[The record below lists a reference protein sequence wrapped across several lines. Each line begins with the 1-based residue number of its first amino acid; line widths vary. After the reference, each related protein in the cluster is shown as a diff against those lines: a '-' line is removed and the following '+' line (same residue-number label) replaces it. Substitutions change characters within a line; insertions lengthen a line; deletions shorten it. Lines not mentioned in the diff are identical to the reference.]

1 MDLEKLKQPIEVRWR
16 VQSYSTSKAVA
27 MCLAYVSSRDVQN
40 RLDEVCGSENWQTDF
55 RVVKDN
61 LYGGIGIKINSP
73 EWVWKWDCG
82 IESNIEKQ
90 KGEASDAIKRAAV
103 QWGIGRDIYEM
114 DLEIVRSNEV
124 KTKDNS
130 PYPIDEQNKRIW
142 DLTDY
147 IRSRHNNYPKWWQ
160 GAVDYLKDG
169 GDIAMIEKKHGG
181 LKNWTELK
189 KKLLNV

>member
-16 VQSYSTSKAVA
+16 VQSYSTTKAVG
-27 MCLAYVSSRDVQN
+27 MCVAYVSSRDVQN
-40 RLDEVCGSENWQTDF
+40 RLDEVCGPGNWKTDF
-55 RVVKDN
+55 KPIKDN
-61 LYGGIGIKINSP
+61 LYGGIAIKIND

-82 IESNIEKQ
+82 VESNIEKQ

-114 DLEIVRSNEV
+114 DLEVVRSNEV
-124 KTKDNS
+124 KTKDNR

-147 IRSRHNNYPKWWQ
+147 IRSRQKNYPVWWQ
-160 GAVDYLKDG
+160 GAIDYLKDG
-169 GDIAMIEKKHGG
+169 GDITLIEKKHGG
-181 LKNWTELK
+181 LKNWQELK
-189 KKLLNV
+189 QKLLNV